1 MDGGMGW
8 GSLTG
13 DSCASK
19 IRLVVVRSRSILSK
33 PSAQSGSRAKD
44 LPPPPFLNR
53 TLLLVIKLVLSVGL
67 LAYLLHS
74 VDLSD
79 VLRHV
84 IEGRHWL
91 FAAAMLIYA
100 IVVLLSTVRWKILL
114 EALGGSPGFLQLT
127 QSYMVAT
134 FFNNFLP
141 SNVGGDVVRVRDAAR
156 AAGSRTASLTVAV
169 LDRVV
174 GFVALYF
181 IASAAFLFG
190 GSLVRGLAG
199 ARVIL
204 LGLTAVFVVLGAIFL
219 RSGMVTSIVE
229 RLGLRRFAWA
239 YERFESVQGAVNA
252 FRARKIAIVE
262 AFVLSLGL
270 QLLGVSYFFMVARA
284 LKIPLEF
291 GACLLMVPLCTLI
304 QAIPISFNG
313 WGLREGV
320 YVVYFN
326 QVGLPRESAL
336 AFSIVAAGLVVL
348 LSISGLFVWLA
359 RRSHA
364 HDHPAEAS

>member
-1 MDGGMGW
+1 
-8 GSLTG
+8 
-13 DSCASK
+13 
-19 IRLVVVRSRSILSK
+19 
-33 PSAQSGSRAKD
+33 
-44 LPPPPFLNR
+44 LNR
-53 TLLLVIKLVLSVGL
+53 SLLLLIKLVLSVGL
-67 LAYLLHS
+67 LVYLLRS

-79 VLRHV
+79 VLSHV
-84 IEGRHWL
+84 IEGNHWL
-91 FAAAMLIYA
+91 FGVAVVIYA
-100 IVVLLSTVRWKILL
+100 TVVVLSTVRWKVLL
-114 EALGGSPGFLQLT
+114 DALGATTPFSRLC

-141 SNVGGDVVRVRDAAR
+141 SNVGGDVVRVRDAAK
-156 AAGSRTASLTVAV
+156 AAGSHTASLTVAV
-169 LDRVV
+169 LDRVI

-181 IASAAFLFG
+181 IASTAFLFG
-190 GSLVRGLAG
+190 GPMVRELAG

-204 LGLTAVFVVLGAIFL
+204 LGLTALFIVLGAIFL
-219 RSGMVTSIVE
+219 KSGMVTAVIE
-229 RLGLRRFAWA
+229 RVGLRRLPWA
-239 YERFESVQGAVNA
+239 YEKFESVQAAVNSY
-252 FRARKIAIVE
+252 RAKKTAVVE
-262 AFVLSLGL
+262 AFALSLLL
-270 QLLGVSYFFMVARA
+270 QFLGVSYFFMVASA

-359 RRSHA
+359 RKSHA
-364 HDHPAEAS
+364 HEAPQDTA